1 MPFPFTLAPAD
12 VSACAERTLF
22 SLVFRPLRET
32 IVQLAR
38 TALSSNEEL
47 PMTTERIDISPAVMM
62 GKPVIRG
69 TRITVELLLRKLA
82 EGASETD
89 LLQDYPHLTTEDIRA
104 AVAYGAASVAHEEV
118 VLLPGAPPTSNS

>member
-1 MPFPFTLAPAD
+1 
-12 VSACAERTLF
+12 
-22 SLVFRPLRET
+22 
-32 IVQLAR
+32 
-38 TALSSNEEL
+38 
-47 PMTTERIDISPAVMM
+47 MTTERIDISPAVMM